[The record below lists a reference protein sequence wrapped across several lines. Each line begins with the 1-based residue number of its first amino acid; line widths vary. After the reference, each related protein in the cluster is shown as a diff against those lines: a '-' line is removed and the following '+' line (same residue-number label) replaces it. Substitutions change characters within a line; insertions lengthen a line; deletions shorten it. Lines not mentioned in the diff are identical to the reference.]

1 MRPTGVT
8 VIGIIGIVLGVLGLC
23 CSVIGLGTAGL
34 LPQIA
39 ELAQQ
44 QGGAQSQELQ
54 ELQEIVN
61 NPTLMRLTMV
71 SSLVGILLSLW
82 LLIACILL
90 LRMSPVGY
98 TLMIAFS
105 GVAILWRI
113 AETVISFTVIGGN
126 LSPSTMIGLI
136 IGLIYP
142 IAVLIVLTR
151 PTIKEA
157 FQRSF

>member
-44 QGGAQSQELQ
+44 QGGAQSQ

-126 LSPSTMIGLI
+126 LSPSTMLGLI